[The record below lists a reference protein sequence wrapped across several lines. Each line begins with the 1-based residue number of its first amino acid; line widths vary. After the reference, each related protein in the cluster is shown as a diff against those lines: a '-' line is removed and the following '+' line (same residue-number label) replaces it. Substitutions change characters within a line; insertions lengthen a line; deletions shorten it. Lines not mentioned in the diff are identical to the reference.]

1 MKKILS
7 YLLLLLPLTW
17 QSCLFQ
23 EDEVFD
29 DSAANRLSAE
39 VIKCQELLKAAP
51 NGWKLEYF
59 IGSNYTG
66 GGIVFLMRFDGK
78 NVEMTAEIGPAGFK
92 PGNIV
97 SSLYQVQSEQST
109 MITFDSYNPLLHAY
123 SAPLDANIN
132 IGGDYEFIV
141 MSASEDKIVL
151 QGKRYKN
158 IMEMTP
164 VPKDIPWRIFLD
176 DILTIQKQ
184 APAYT
189 YLLKKGDQVLKQFI
203 RSESSL
209 STFAAYNE
217 NVSDDPDILPFIF
230 TEKGLKLHSPYE
242 INGME
247 IQYFKWNKKTKV
259 FTCTDDNA
267 SDVQLTEF
275 TPQNLTPYEAYLG
288 QYTAV
293 FQQMNDPNV
302 HQKTVL
308 IEQKEAGK
316 SYVLKGLEMVDIPLT
331 YSKVNGALKM
341 DSEALGST
349 GSYYLASAAGFIGYP
364 NAELT
369 LPATLRS
376 GMVGAIVK
384 TSPLSLTFVDK
395 VNLSNPNLIIWAYSS
410 EDYTE
415 ANLMGYFSWYSA
427 LSLVKK

>member
-51 NGWKLEYF
+51 NGWKLEYY
-59 IGSNYTG
+59 IGSNYAG
-66 GGIVFLMRFDGK
+66 GGIVFLMKFDGK
-78 NVEMTAEIGPAGFK
+78 QVEMAAEIGPTGYK
-92 PGNIV
+92 PGNMV

-109 MITFDSYNPLLHAY
+109 MLTFDSYNPLLHAY

-164 VPKDIPWRIFLD
+164 VPKDIPWRIFMD
-176 DILTIQKQ
+176 DILTVQKQ

-189 YLLKKGDQVLKQFI
+189 YQLIKGGQVLKQFI

-209 STFAAYNE
+209 SSFAAYGEDN
-217 NVSDDPDILPFIF
+217 SADPDILPFIF

-242 INGME
+242 VNGME
-247 IQYFKWNKKTKV
+247 IQHFKWDKKAQV
-259 FTCTDDNA
+259 FTCTDENVG
-267 SDVQLTEF
+267 DVQLKEF
-275 TPQNLTPYEAYLG
+275 IPQSRTPYETYLG

-293 FQQMNDPNV
+293 FQQLGNSNIL
-302 HQKTVL
+302 QKTVL

-316 SYVLKGLEMVDIPLT
+316 SYVLKGLETVDIPLT
-331 YSKVNGALKM
+331 YSKVDGSLKM
-341 DSEALGST
+341 SSEALGYA
-349 GSYYLASAAGFIGYP
+349 GGYYLASAAGFIGYP

-369 LPATLRS
+369 LPAALRS
-376 GMVGAIVK
+376 GMVGAIVE
-384 TSPLSLTFVDK
+384 TSPLSLYFVDQA
-395 VNLSNPNLIIWAYSS
+395 NLSNSNLIIWAYAS
-410 EDYTE
+410 EEYTE
-415 ANLMGYFSWYSA
+415 ANLLGYSSWYSV
-427 LSLVKK
+427 LSLIKK